1 MPGAAVALLGCC
13 PRSLLMLNDFARTK
27 RRDAFDQL
35 HGDTVLF
42 FFACACSWR
51 IQEERKLLLQARIDW
66 LALECENTEHA
77 LVHTSERPPL
87 HEPLEALDPEGEL
100 AQRQRALSR

>member
-1 MPGAAVALLGCC
+1 MSERESRCYGGGPLLPCLWS
-13 PRSLLMLNDFARTK
+13 P
-27 RRDAFDQL
+27 
-35 HGDTVLF
+35 LF

-66 LALECENTEHA
+66 LALECEDTEHA
-77 LVHTSERPPL
+77 LVHTSERLPL

-100 AQRQRALSR
+100 AQGQRALSR